1 MNKQLKDSFRNST
14 LGRAQTTP
22 KKRFHSFIN
31 NSFKRHRS
39 DTGMVEDRIGS
50 VTIVRTIVGLLVIHL
65 VFIGGVLVRGH
76 LAKSGSGIAIDPSIT
91 PPPAVTATETAP
103 TATASTT
110 APTAAPIDLTKT
122 NTATPLPTLTVAPTA
137 AQTAAQTKPV
147 TPTVP
152 AADTKPQQ
160 NTVKPVVASTS
171 ITQAPADDVAEE
183 VTPAQPTVV
192 EVKPAQN
199 VRTVMKK
206 HRVASGDTWSR
217 IATQNGISVEAL
229 KSANPKAAS
238 KNTLFSGIILDVPI
252 PADSAE
258 GKTIAATQEQEA
270 VIAKG
275 KTHVVKS
282 GESLGKIAK
291 KYKTT
296 VAKIRDLNNLTPAD
310 DKKIRPGMELKV
322 AE

>member
-1 MNKQLKDSFRNST
+1 MNKQLKESFRNST

-39 DTGMVEDRIGS
+39 DTGMVEDRVGS

-76 LAKSGSGIAIDPSIT
+76 LVKSNSGIAIDPSIT

-122 NTATPLPTLTVAPTA
+122 NTGTPLPTLTVAPTA

-217 IATQNGISVEAL
+217 IAAQNGITVEAL
-229 KSANPKAAS
+229 KSANPKAAAKS
-238 KNTLFSGIILDVPI
+238 TLFSGIILDVPI
-252 PADSAE
+252 AADSAE

-291 KYKTT
+291 KYKTS

>member
-1 MNKQLKDSFRNST
+1 MNKQLKESFRNST

-31 NSFKRHRS
+31 SKFKRHRS
-39 DTGMVEDRIGS
+39 DTGMVEDRVGS

-122 NTATPLPTLTVAPTA
+122 NTTTPLPTLTTAPTA

-183 VTPAQPTVV
+183 VAPAQPTVV

-282 GESLGKIAK
+282 GENLGRIAK
-291 KYKTT
+291 KYNTT

>member
-39 DTGMVEDRIGS
+39 DTGIVEDRIGS

-76 LAKSGSGIAIDPSIT
+76 LVKADSGIAIDPSIT

-110 APTAAPIDLTKT
+110 APTAAPIDLTKA
-122 NTATPLPTLTVAPTA
+122 NTATPLPTLTTAPTA

-217 IATQNGISVEAL
+217 IATQNGITVEAL
-229 KSANPKAAS
+229 KSANPKAAAKS
-238 KNTLFSGIILDVPI
+238 TLYQGIILDVPI

>member
-31 NSFKRHRS
+31 SKFKRHRS

-183 VTPAQPTVV
+183 VAPAQPTVV

-282 GESLGKIAK
+282 GENLGRIAK
-291 KYKTT
+291 KYNTT

>member
-14 LGRAQTTP
+14 LGRAQATP
-22 KKRFHSFIN
+22 TKRFHSFIN

-39 DTGMVEDRIGS
+39 DTGLVEDRAGS

-76 LAKSGSGIAIDPSIT
+76 LVKSGSGIAIDPSIT
-91 PPPAVTATETAP
+91 PPPAVTAQQTAAP
-103 TATASTT
+103 SASTT
-110 APTAAPIDLTKT
+110 APIDLTKT
-122 NTATPLPTLTVAPTA
+122 NTATPLPTLTAAPTA
-137 AQTAAQTKPV
+137 AQTAAQAKPV

-152 AADTKPQQ
+152 VANTKPQQ
-160 NTVKPVVASTS
+160 NTVNPTAVASTN

-199 VRTVMKK
+199 IRTVMKK

-217 IATQNGISVEAL
+217 IATQNGITVEAL
-229 KSANPKAAS
+229 KSANPKAAA
-238 KNTLFSGIILDVPI
+238 KNTLYQGIILDVPI

-282 GESLGKIAK
+282 GESLGRIAK
-291 KYKTT
+291 KYKIS
-296 VAKIRDLNNLTPAD
+296 VAKLRDLNNLTPAD